1 MADEYGFPNTEEEF
15 KALLDELLGKETD
28 MSNLDFGNNEEDLQN
43 LQNQLE
49 KAEQAYA
56 RKALSQALGIDL
68 DKLAALI
75 EDNAAEQTNEETDE
89 QMADTQTEQTE
100 AESETVLI
108 PDDMFGAKD
117 LNDIYDL
124 YRASEFNIGSVIAI
138 KGAEFFKAA
147 VPHDDHTHNVWID
160 TMGRM
165 LPDNDMAKTARYA
178 NATNDTN
185 VTKIIHLG

>member
-1 MADEYGFPNTEEEF
+1 MTDEYGFANTEEEI
-15 KALLDELLGKETD
+15 KAFLDGLVGKVLNKQT
-28 MSNLDFGNNEEDLQN
+28 Q
-43 LQNQLE
+43 
-49 KAEQAYA
+49 QADA
-56 RKALSQALGIDL
+56 RQALSEIIGIDL
-68 DKLAALI
+68 DKVAALI
-75 EDNAAEQTNEETDE
+75 KDDAAEQTNEKTDE

-124 YRASEFNIGSVIAI
+124 YRASDFNIGSVIAI

-147 VPHDDHTHNVWID
+147 VPHDDRTHDVWID